1 MSERILFLTG
11 KLAEKQLRRILESM
25 NPDFDYHVRQI
36 GISVAALM
44 SESLIR
50 RRVDDLGGAD
60 RVLLPG
66 RFRGDTDS
74 LSAHYQAPFERG
86 PEDLIDL
93 PGYFGMGPQAADL
106 SRHDCLIFAEIV
118 DAPRLSVDQI
128 LERASGMVADGADVI
143 DLGCLPD
150 VSFPHLEDAVQALR
164 SAGHRVSVDSAL
176 DAELLRGGRAGAD
189 YLLSLHE
196 GNLHIAE
203 EVEAIPVLIP
213 AQPGDMD
220 SLFRVIDCVR
230 ESGRPFYADPIL
242 DPIHYGFAD
251 SLMRYH
257 QLRGRL
263 PDVDILMGVGN
274 LTELTDADSTGV
286 NALLFGLISEL
297 RITAALV
304 VQVSPHCRR
313 AVAEA
318 DRARRLFYYAH
329 CQQRLP
335 VGIDGGLMGLRDRRP
350 YTYTS
355 RELSELAAMIRDPN
369 FRIAVAEDGVHV
381 MNRDGHQIGDDPFGL
396 YPQLGLEEDAG
407 HAFYMGVELARAEI
421 AWRLGKKYNQDNPLN
436 WGVAAATAGKDPTCF
451 DAPGP
456 TRSKKKNT
464 RQSGGQPKPSLGPN
478 PEP

>member
-25 NPDFDYHVRQI
+25 NPDFDYQVRQI

-50 RRVDDLGGAD
+50 RRVDDLEGAD

-66 RFRGDTDS
+66 RFRGDTES

-93 PGYFGMGPQAADL
+93 PDYFGMGSRSPDL
-106 SRHDCLIFAEIV
+106 SGHDCLIFAEIV
-118 DAPRLSVDQI
+118 DAPRLSVAQI
-128 LERASGMVADGADVI
+128 LERAAMMGADGADVI

-150 VSFPHLEDAVQALR
+150 VPFPHLEDAVQALGL
-164 SAGHRVSVDSAL
+164 AGHQVSVDSAL

-196 GNLHIAE
+196 GNLHIAQ
-203 EVEAIPVLIP
+203 EVEAVPVLIP
-213 AQPGDMD
+213 AKPGDLD
-220 SLFRVIDCVR
+220 SLFRVIDRFR
-230 ESGRPFYADPIL
+230 EAGRPFYADPIL

-257 QLRGRL
+257 QLRHRF

-286 NALLFGLISEL
+286 NALLFGIISEL
-297 RITAALV
+297 QITAALV
-304 VQVSPHCRR
+304 VQVSPHCRQ

-318 DRARRLFYYAH
+318 NRARRLFYYAH

-355 RELSELAAMIRDPN
+355 AEINELAAMIKDPN
-369 FRIAVAEDGVHV
+369 FRIATAEDGVHV
-381 MNRDGHQIGDDPFGL
+381 MNRDGHRVGKDPFEF
-396 YPQLGLEEDAG
+396 YPQLGLDHDAG

-436 WGVAAATAGKDPTCF
+436 WGVAVATTQKDPTRF
-451 DAPGP
+451 DAVGT
-456 TRSKKKNT
+456 TRSRKKN
-464 RQSGGQPKPSLGPN
+464 RHSSGMSPSLR
-478 PEP
+478 